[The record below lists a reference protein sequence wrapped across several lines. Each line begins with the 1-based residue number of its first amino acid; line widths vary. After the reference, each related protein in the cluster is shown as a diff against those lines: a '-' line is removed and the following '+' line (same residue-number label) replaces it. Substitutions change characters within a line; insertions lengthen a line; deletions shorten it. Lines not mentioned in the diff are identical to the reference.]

1 MKIPNCRNIK
11 MLYQVA
17 GEGAV

>member
-17 GEGAV
+17 GEGTV